1 MLQFSLAGQVGE
13 MAADGQL
20 IWIVALLL
28 TLSAW
33 TVTGDV
39 LLFRMSEEGLHFY
52 LEEMENW

>member
-13 MAADGQL
+13 MAAEGQL

-33 TVTGDV
+33 TVTGNV

>member
-1 MLQFSLAGQVGE
+1 MQFSLAGQVGE
-13 MAADGQL
+13 MAAEGQL

-33 TVTGDV
+33 TVTGNV

-52 LEEMENW
+52 LEETENW